1 VTEASRLDAIL
12 ARYQE
17 IDDRLSDP
25 AVQRDMEA
33 LQKLGKEQKSLRP
46 VVEAHRRLTQA
57 RQAAAEA
64 RQLLE
69 GETDAEMVDY
79 LKDEAARQD
88 QVVDELETELPALL
102 LPQDPNDERSVI
114 VEIRAGTGG
123 DEAALF
129 AGDLFRMYQ
138 RYAEQRKWK
147 IDVISMSATEGNGI
161 KEVIF
166 EVSGDGAYSR
176 LKFESGVHR
185 VQRVPATESQG
196 RVHTSAASVAV
207 FPEPDEVEVDI
218 RDEDIE
224 VDVYRSTGPGG
235 QSVNTTDSAVR
246 ITHKP
251 SGLVVTQQ
259 DEKSQHKNKAKAL
272 KVLRARLYDMKR
284 AEQEAQ
290 ITAER
295 RAMVGSG
302 DRSEK
307 IRTYNFKEN
316 RISDIRLDGPVYRLD
331 EVIAGNLDLVVE
343 PLLVAQRAE
352 QLAGEDGAAA
362 GAR

>member
-1 VTEASRLDAIL
+1 MTEASRLDGVL

-17 IDDRLSDP
+17 IEERLADP
-25 AVQRDMEA
+25 EVHRDIEA
-33 LQKLGKEQKSLRP
+33 LQKLGKEQSKLRP
-46 VVEAHRRLTQA
+46 VVEAHRRL
-57 RQAAAEA
+57 AEA
-64 RQLLE
+64 RRALAEAGQMLD
-69 GETDAEMVDY
+69 GEADPAMVDY
-79 LKDEAARQD
+79 LKEEAGRQG
-88 QVVDELETELPALL
+88 ELVADLEAELPTLL
-102 LPQDPNDERSVI
+102 LPSDPNDERSVI

-129 AGDLFRMYQ
+129 AADLFRMYQ

-147 IDVISMSATEGNGI
+147 IDVISTSATEGNGI
-161 KEVIF
+161 KEIVF
-166 EVSGDGAYSR
+166 EVRGAGAYSK
-176 LKFESGVHR
+176 LKYESGVHR

-207 FPEPDEVEVDI
+207 FPEPDEVEVEI

-224 VDVYRSTGPGG
+224 IDVYRSTGPGG

-251 SGLVVTQQ
+251 TGLVVTQQ

-272 KVLRARLYDMKR
+272 KVLAARLYDMKR
-284 AEQEAQ
+284 AEQDAA

-307 IRTYNFKEN
+307 VRTYNFKDN
-316 RISDIRLDGPVYRLD
+316 RISDIRLPGPIYRLD
-331 EVIAGNLDLVVE
+331 EVTAGNLELVIE
-343 PLLVAQRAE
+343 PLLLAHRSR
-352 QLAGEDGAAA
+352 QLAGEDGAAV

>member
-1 VTEASRLDAIL
+1 MSEVSRLDGVL

-17 IDDRLSDP
+17 IDDQLSDP
-25 AVQRDMEA
+25 AVQSDMEA
-33 LQKLGKEQKSLRP
+33 LQRLGKEQKRLRP
-46 VVEAHRRLTQA
+46 VVEAHRKLAAAQT
-57 RQAAAEA
+57 AAAEA
-64 RQLLE
+64 RQMLE
-69 GETDAEMVDY
+69 GEADPAMVEY
-79 LKDEAARQD
+79 LKEEVARQGQAAD
-88 QVVDELETELPALL
+88 QLEAELPVLL

-123 DEAALF
+123 DEAGLF
-129 AGDLFRMYQ
+129 AADLFRMYQ
-138 RYAEQRKWK
+138 RYAEQRKWR
-147 IDVISMSATEGNGI
+147 IDVISMSATEGSGI

-196 RVHTSAASVAV
+196 RIHTSAASVAV

-218 RDEDIE
+218 KDEDIE

-251 SGLVVTQQ
+251 TGLVVTQQ

-272 KVLRARLYDMKR
+272 KVLAARLYDMKR
-284 AEQEAQ
+284 AEQDKA
-290 ITAER
+290 IGDER

-307 IRTYNFKEN
+307 VRTYNFKEN
-316 RISDIRLDGPVYRLD
+316 RISDIRLDGPIYRLE
-331 EVIAGNLDLVVE
+331 EVMAGNLEQVIE
-343 PLLVAQRAE
+343 PLLVAHRAR
-352 QLAGEDGAAA
+352 QLAGEDGAAV

>member
-1 VTEASRLDAIL
+1 MTQASRLGGVL

-17 IDDRLSDP
+17 IEDRLSDP
-25 AVQRDMEA
+25 EVHRDLEA
-33 LQKLGKEQKSLRP
+33 LQRLGKEQSRLKP
-46 VVEAHRRLTQA
+46 VVEMHRRLEEA
-57 RQAAAEA
+57 RGAAVEA
-64 RQLLE
+64 RQMLE
-69 GETDAEMVDY
+69 SETDPAMAEY
-79 LKDEAARQD
+79 LKEEAGRQGEI
-88 QVVDELETELPALL
+88 VDDLESQLPTLL
-102 LPQDPNDERSVI
+102 LPTDPNDGRSVI
-114 VEIRAGTGG
+114 VEIRAGSGG

-129 AGDLFRMYQ
+129 AADLFRMYQ

-147 IDVISMSATEGNGI
+147 IDVISLSATEGNGV

-185 VQRVPATESQG
+185 VQRVPTTESQG

-218 RDEDIE
+218 KDEDIE

-251 SGLVVTQQ
+251 TGLVVTQQ

-272 KVLRARLYDMKR
+272 KVLKARLYDMKR
-284 AEQEAQ
+284 AEQDAQ
-290 ITAER
+290 MGAER

-307 IRTYNFKEN
+307 VRTYNFKEN
-316 RISDIRLDGPVYRLD
+316 RVSDIRLDGPIYRLD
-331 EVIAGNLDLVVE
+331 EVTAGNLELVIE
-343 PLLVAQRAE
+343 PLLVAHRAR
-352 QLAGEDGAAA
+352 QLAGEDGAPV

>member
-1 VTEASRLDAIL
+1 MTEASRLGGVL

-17 IDDRLSDP
+17 IEDRLSDP
-25 AVQRDMEA
+25 EVHRDLEA
-33 LQKLGKEQKSLRP
+33 LQRLGKEQSRLKP
-46 VVEAHRRLTQA
+46 VVEMHRRLEEA
-57 RQAAAEA
+57 RGAAAEA
-64 RQLLE
+64 RQMLE
-69 GETDAEMVDY
+69 SETDPAMAEY
-79 LKDEAARQD
+79 LKEEAGRQGEI
-88 QVVDELETELPALL
+88 VDDLESQLPTLL
-102 LPQDPNDERSVI
+102 LPSDPNDERSVI
-114 VEIRAGTGG
+114 VEIRAGSGG

-129 AGDLFRMYQ
+129 AADLFRMYQ

-147 IDVISMSATEGNGI
+147 IDVISLSATEGNGI

-218 RDEDIE
+218 KDEDIE

-251 SGLVVTQQ
+251 TGLVVTQQ

-272 KVLRARLYDMKR
+272 KVLKARLYDQK
-284 AEQEAQ
+284 A
-290 ITAER
+290 R
-295 RAMVGSG
+295 RAGRPDGRRAAGDGRIGGSQREGADLQLQGEPGERHPAGRADLPARRG
-302 DRSEK
+302 DGRQP
-307 IRTYNFKEN
+307 
-316 RISDIRLDGPVYRLD
+316 G
-331 EVIAGNLDLVVE
+331 AGN
-343 PLLVAQRAE
+343 R
-352 QLAGEDGAAA
+352 AAA
-362 GAR
+362 GGSSRSAAGR